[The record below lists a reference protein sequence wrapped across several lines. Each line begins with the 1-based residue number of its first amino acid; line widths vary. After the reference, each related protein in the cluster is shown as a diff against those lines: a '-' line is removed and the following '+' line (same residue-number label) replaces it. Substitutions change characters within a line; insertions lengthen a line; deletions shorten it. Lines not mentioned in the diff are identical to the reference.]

1 MTHVALPIRTAG
13 AAMPALE
20 AIGPGTPTAGA
31 VPIEDA
37 RVLLVDDE
45 DATLLAMARLLERA
59 GYWRVETAPS
69 GRRALAAMH
78 SAMPDVLVLD
88 VHMPGLDGIATLRA
102 MSNEGQMQ
110 RATSVLA
117 VSGDA
122 TSETRRDMLAHGAD
136 DYLARPFTGRDL
148 VTAVSRLA
156 ARTNALNRALAR
168 VSLLDGLVR

>member
-1 MTHVALPIRTAG
+1 MTHVALPLRTAG
-13 AAMPALE
+13 ATLPTLDAFGA
-20 AIGPGTPTAGA
+20 GTPITEP
-31 VPIEDA
+31 VTVEDA

-45 DATLLAMARLLERA
+45 HATLLTMARLLEKA
-59 GYWRVETAPS
+59 GFWRVDTASS
-69 GRRALAAMH
+69 GREALAAMH
-78 SAMPDVLVLD
+78 TSTADVMVLD

-102 MSNEGQMQ
+102 MSNEGHSK

-122 TSETRRDMLAHGAD
+122 TPLTRREMLLHGAD
-136 DYLARPFTGRDL
+136 DYLARPFTGREL
-148 VTAVSRLA
+148 VAAVGRLA